1 MCVVGLDL
9 DWPSLQR
16 GFCLKQLRSP
26 KKLGRPERSCHLRRP
41 VQPIALKLLIT
52 VIARAIQ
59 NTNST
64 IFMPM
69 LTNQNLLL
77 IAPPTVLA
85 RTRVHPHQARAPIHV
100 QLMRLPN
107 QMKDVK
113 TSRIATK
120 MRRILISFPKQ
131 PDRPQSQLMHLNK
144 IMTAP
149 TTPRDPHI
157 TTRLDGLAAVEIKES
172 NLRCPA

>member
-113 TSRIATK
+113 TSRIAT
-120 MRRILISFPKQ
+120 
-131 PDRPQSQLMHLNK
+131 DATHLDFLPE
-144 IMTAP
+144 TARP
-149 TTPRDPHI
+149 TTKPTDAPQQDHDHPDHP
-157 TTRLDGLAAVEIKES
+157 TR
-172 NLRCPA
+172 PAHNHPP